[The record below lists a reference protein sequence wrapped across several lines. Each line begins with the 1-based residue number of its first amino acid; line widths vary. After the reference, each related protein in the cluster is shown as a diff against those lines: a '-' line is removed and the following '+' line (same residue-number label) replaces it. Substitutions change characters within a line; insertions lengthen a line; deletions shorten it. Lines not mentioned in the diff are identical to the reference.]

1 VNAPVVGSTQK
12 GFVQMIPEIL
22 GSAPLV
28 GLVRHFMSTPE
39 NVPTSNAISGLLFP
53 NGSVDLSS
61 PVIE

>member
-1 VNAPVVGSTQK
+1 MNAPVVGFIQK
-12 GFVQMIPEIL
+12 GFVQITQEML

-39 NVPTSNAISGLLFP
+39 NVPTSKAISGLLFP

-61 PVIE
+61 PVME